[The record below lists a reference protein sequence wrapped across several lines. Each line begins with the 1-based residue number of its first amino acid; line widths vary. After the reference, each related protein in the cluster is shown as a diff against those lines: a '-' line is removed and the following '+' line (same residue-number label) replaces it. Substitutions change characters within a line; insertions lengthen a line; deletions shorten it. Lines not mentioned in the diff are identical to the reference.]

1 MEIADS
7 GTGLALVGSIR
18 LTPPEPT
25 TMCAREFDSET
36 ELLARL
42 RAGELAAQDEFF
54 RTHVAAVMAVARKYL
69 GETDRA
75 ADAAQD
81 TFLAAFRAIGT
92 FQATARLG
100 TWLHRIAVNECLMKL
115 RSDRRRRTVSL
126 DAGYETGARRESETL
141 ESIETANRVRESIER
156 LPTAFRTIIELRD
169 LQGLDTAETAA
180 RLGTT
185 TAVVKTRLH
194 RARHAL
200 REILEPIAASL

>member
-1 MEIADS
+1 
-7 GTGLALVGSIR
+7 
-18 LTPPEPT
+18 
-25 TMCAREFDSET
+25 MCARELDSET
-36 ELLARL
+36 DLIARL

-54 RTHVAAVMAVARKYL
+54 RAHVAAVMAVARKYL
-69 GETDRA
+69 GDTDRA

-92 FQATARLG
+92 FHATARLG

-115 RSDRRRRTVSL
+115 RSDRRRRTVPL
-126 DAGYETGARRESETL
+126 EAGFDTGARCDAEAL
-141 ESIETANRVRESIER
+141 ERGETAIRVREGIGQ
-156 LPTAFRTIIELRD
+156 LPAPFRTIIELRD

-185 TAVVKTRLH
+185 TGVVKTRLH